1 MTFCHLKY
9 DSLEFA
15 QGPKISNVSLAILD
29 YRKLAEV
36 DGIQLMNFT
45 DHQLDSSLAFIVEK
59 FVEKGYTIPRVLGPD
74 LGWMWFGF
82 DPSFAGSYANTSTHG
97 WLIEYK
103 DGTLVDNRD
112 GSITEGEDA
121 NFILNKRFRIKGVNT
136 SINSIFGIFSSN
148 AGMLGDIYLDH
159 FISDTNMN
167 IHCYL
172 CGQLNDDGL

>member
-1 MTFCHLKY
+1 
-9 DSLEFA
+9 
-15 QGPKISNVSLAILD
+15 
-29 YRKLAEV
+29 
-36 DGIQLMNFT
+36 MNFT

-59 FVEKGYTIPRVLGPD
+59 FVEKGYTIPRALGPD

-136 SINSIFGIFSSN
+136 SINSIFWYI
-148 AGMLGDIYLDH
+148 
-159 FISDTNMN
+159 
-167 IHCYL
+167 
-172 CGQLNDDGL
+172 

>member
-1 MTFCHLKY
+1 M
-9 DSLEFA
+9 EFA

-59 FVEKGYTIPRVLGPD
+59 FVEKGYTILRALGPD

-97 WLIEYK
+97 
-103 DGTLVDNRD
+103 
-112 GSITEGEDA
+112 
-121 NFILNKRFRIKGVNT
+121 
-136 SINSIFGIFSSN
+136 
-148 AGMLGDIYLDH
+148 
-159 FISDTNMN
+159 
-167 IHCYL
+167 
-172 CGQLNDDGL
+172 

>member
-1 MTFCHLKY
+1 
-9 DSLEFA
+9 
-15 QGPKISNVSLAILD
+15 
-29 YRKLAEV
+29 
-36 DGIQLMNFT
+36 
-45 DHQLDSSLAFIVEK
+45 
-59 FVEKGYTIPRVLGPD
+59 
-74 LGWMWFGF
+74 MWFGF

>member
-1 MTFCHLKY
+1 MSC
-9 DSLEFA
+9 A
-15 QGPKISNVSLAILD
+15 
-29 YRKLAEV
+29 
-36 DGIQLMNFT
+36 
-45 DHQLDSSLAFIVEK
+45 
-59 FVEKGYTIPRVLGPD
+59 
-74 LGWMWFGF
+74 
-82 DPSFAGSYANTSTHG
+82 
-97 WLIEYK
+97 K
-103 DGTLVDNRD
+103 D
-112 GSITEGEDA
+112 EDA

>member
-1 MTFCHLKY
+1 M
-9 DSLEFA
+9 
-15 QGPKISNVSLAILD
+15 
-29 YRKLAEV
+29 
-36 DGIQLMNFT
+36 
-45 DHQLDSSLAFIVEK
+45 
-59 FVEKGYTIPRVLGPD
+59 
-74 LGWMWFGF
+74 
-82 DPSFAGSYANTSTHG
+82 
-97 WLIEYK
+97 
-103 DGTLVDNRD
+103 DNRD